1 MSDSAASLRFASL
14 FDRRVA
20 SLVLA
25 ATVLL
30 GASPAAAQT
39 AGPAT
44 LPGRWDLRVSGPEG
58 TYPSWLEVTE
68 SGRGVL
74 VGRFVGRV
82 GSARPVGRMTFE
94 EGVLRFAIPP
104 QWEAGTGD
112 LALEA
117 RLDGEGM
124 GGTITT
130 PSGERHTFTGSRAEA
145 LRRPEPEWGAPE
157 PLFNG
162 RDLAGWTTQ
171 GPGDSHW
178 AAENDL
184 LRNAAGGAN
193 LRTARSFEDF
203 KLHVEFRYPEG
214 GNSGVY
220 LRGRHEVQIEDSR
233 EEEWPASTHIGGVY
247 GFLAPVVNAAS
258 GPDRWQTFDITLV
271 GRRVTIVL
279 NGEPILVDQVIPG
292 ITGGALDS
300 EEHAP
305 GPILLQGDHTAVEF
319 RNITVAV
326 PRGGGGR

>member
-1 MSDSAASLRFASL
+1 MPSI
-14 FDRRVA
+14 
-20 SLVLA
+20 VLA
-25 ATVLL
+25 AIALL
-30 GASPAAAQT
+30 GATSGAAQT
-39 AGPAT
+39 AAPSAV
-44 LPGRWDLRVSGPEG
+44 LGRWDLRVSGPEG

-82 GSARPVGRMTFE
+82 GSARPVGRMTWDD
-94 EGVLRFAIPP
+94 GVLRFTIPP
-104 QWEAGTGD
+104 QWESGTGD

-117 RLDGEGM
+117 RLEGDALS
-124 GGTITT
+124 GTITT
-130 PSGERHTFTGSRAEA
+130 PSGARHAFVAARALA
-145 LRRPEPEWGAPE
+145 LRRPEPAWGAPE

-162 RDLAGWTTQ
+162 RELTGWMAQ

-178 AAENDL
+178 VAEDGV
-184 LRNAAGGAN
+184 LRNAAPGAN
-193 LRTARSFEDF
+193 LMTTRAFEDF
-203 KLHVEFRYPEG
+203 RLRLEFRYPEG

-247 GFLAPVVNAAS
+247 GFLAPVMNAAS

-271 GRRVTIVL
+271 GRRVTVVL
-279 NGEPILVDQVIPG
+279 NGTPIIVDQVIPG

-300 EEHAP
+300 DEHAP

-319 RNITVAV
+319 RNITVVLPAGA
-326 PRGGGGR
+326 GGG